1 MVRAASQ
8 TPHIFLVEDDA
19 DIRNSLLDVL
29 EEEGYQVQGAGD
41 ADEALAQLRKME
53 PKPELILL
61 DLRLPGKD
69 GVQFR
74 REQSA
79 DPNLSGIPVL
89 LLSADGPFGVRS
101 AALSG
106 DELLH
111 KPVDLEK
118 LISAVRRYVEK

>member
-1 MVRAASQ
+1 MVSANSQ
-8 TPHIFLVEDDA
+8 TPQVFLVEDDV

-29 EEEGYQVQGAGD
+29 EEEGYRVQGAGD
-41 ADEALAQLRKME
+41 AGEALTQLRLME
-53 PKPELILL
+53 VKPRLILL

-79 DPNLSGIPVL
+79 DPALSGIPVL

-111 KPVDLEK
+111 KPVDLEN
-118 LISAVRRYVEK
+118 LISAVRRYVE